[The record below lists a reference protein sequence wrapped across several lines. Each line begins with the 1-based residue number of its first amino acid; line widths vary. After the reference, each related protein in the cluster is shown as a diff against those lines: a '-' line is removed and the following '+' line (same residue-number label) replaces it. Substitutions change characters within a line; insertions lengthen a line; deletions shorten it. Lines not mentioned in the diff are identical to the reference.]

1 MRRELNCV
9 PSEAVLGSKYQHQP
23 RFQRLGE
30 HQRSFRQHRPSFRLL
45 TSRPKRSVK
54 VAKPHDTYPPYSV
67 KTLVSRQQYKIAI
80 AKIPTQRSRPQRT
93 TMQRSFGTQ
102 ISGNRRP
109 GTKLLEATRA
119 RIIATSEA
127 RVLKPKIT
135 AEYRV
140 NWLTIY
146 DTINQQKNH
155 HTLKFLPKPGQ
166 LEELT

>member
-1 MRRELNCV
+1 
-9 PSEAVLGSKYQHQP
+9 
-23 RFQRLGE
+23 
-30 HQRSFRQHRPSFRLL
+30 
-45 TSRPKRSVK
+45 
-54 VAKPHDTYPPYSV
+54 
-67 KTLVSRQQYKIAI
+67 
-80 AKIPTQRSRPQRT
+80 
-93 TMQRSFGTQ
+93 MQRSFGTQ

-146 DTINQQKNH
+146 DTINQ
-155 HTLKFLPKPGQ
+155 
-166 LEELT
+166 